1 MLLYVSDCGAACI
14 AMIASHFWK
23 TPNIAEIRQN
33 AGTDT
38 EGTNFQGLLN
48 TAKCYNLKA
57 RAVKGSS
64 EEFFKWWTGYAV
76 FFEPDVDFVKY
87 VGQGTLHLKP

>member
-1 MLLYVSDCGAACI
+1 MKYHQQSDISDCGAACI
-14 AMIASHFWK
+14 AMIASHFGK

-48 TAKCYNLKA
+48 CEAQRSNPESEHWLNGLPRRFAPRNDK
-57 RAVKGSS
+57 KGHKRSHVL
-64 EEFFKWWTGYAV
+64 FMTY
-76 FFEPDVDFVKY
+76 
-87 VGQGTLHLKP
+87 TL

>member
-1 MLLYVSDCGAACI
+1 MKYKQQYDSSDCGAACI
-14 AMIASHFWK
+14 AMIASHFGK

-48 TAKCYNLKA
+48 CEAQPKQSRK
-57 RAVKGSS
+57 
-64 EEFFKWWTGYAV
+64 
-76 FFEPDVDFVKY
+76 
-87 VGQGTLHLKP
+87 